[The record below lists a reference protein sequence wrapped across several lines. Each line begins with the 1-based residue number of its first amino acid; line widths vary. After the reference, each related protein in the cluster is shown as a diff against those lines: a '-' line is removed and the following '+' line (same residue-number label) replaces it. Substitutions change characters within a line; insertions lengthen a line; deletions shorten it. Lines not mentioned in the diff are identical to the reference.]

1 MTEREII
8 DIADSASEL
17 LAGQGLDGYD
27 VYVRSSV
34 SSSVEVKGQ
43 ELDAYEEAGTWGIGV
58 RVMLPGGRVGFAY
71 SSGRDDAPQAAV
83 KAAVENA
90 KSAEPDEH
98 NGFPA
103 PAASPYP
110 AVDEYDAGVAS
121 IGEPEKIA
129 RAMALEKAALEFDPC
144 VKRVR
149 KASASFTEAF
159 WTILSSKGV
168 RASARGT
175 YLSCGI
181 MVVAEDSSGSQM
193 GYDFDYRRKDGLI
206 DYTAVGIN
214 AARRA
219 VGLLGAKKAPTGM
232 FPVLLDNTVASDF
245 LGVLSA
251 SFSAEAVIK
260 GKSMLADKV
269 GKRIGSDMIN
279 IYDDGLLPGG
289 GGSRPFDDEG
299 VPSAT
304 TPLAVG
310 GVLKG
315 FLHNSYTARRTGGKS
330 TGNASRG
337 GFRAQPAVGVTNLYL
352 EKGAAT
358 QESLISGMSSG
369 LLVIEVLGMHTANPI
384 TGDFSVGVSGHWIEG
399 GRLAYP
405 VKEAAISGN
414 ILEMYSNVEATGSDL
429 RFRGRIGAPSM
440 LLRPISV
447 SGG

>member
-1 MTEREII
+1 MTEKELLEI
-8 DIADSASEL
+8 AGAASGL
-17 LAGQGLDGYD
+17 LAGKGLAGHD

-58 RVMLPGGRVGFAY
+58 RVMLSGGRVGFAY
-71 SSGRDDAPQAAV
+71 SSGRDDAAEAAV
-83 KAAVENA
+83 RAAVENA
-90 KSAEPDEH
+90 RSAEPDGH

-103 PAASPYP
+103 PSPSPYP
-110 AVDEYDAGVAS
+110 AVDEYDAALGS
-121 IGEPEKIA
+121 IDEREKIA
-129 RAMALEKAALEFDPC
+129 RAMALEKAALDFDPR

-149 KASASFTEAF
+149 KASASFTESF
-159 WTILSSKGV
+159 WAVVNSEGI

-175 YLSCGI
+175 SLSTGI
-181 MVVAEDSSGSQM
+181 MVVAEDASGSQM
-193 GYDFDYRRKDGLI
+193 GYDFDYKRRDGLI
-206 DYTAVGIN
+206 DYPAVGIS
-214 AARRA
+214 AAKRA
-219 VGLLGAKKAPTGM
+219 VGLLGARKAPTGM
-232 FPVLLDNTVASDF
+232 FPALLDNTVASDF

-260 GKSMLADKV
+260 GKSMLADRV
-269 GKRIGSDMIN
+269 GKRVGSDMIN

-299 VPSAT
+299 VPSET
-304 TPLAVG
+304 TPLVVG

-315 FLHNSYTARRTGGKS
+315 FLHNTYTARRTGQGS

-337 GFRAQPAVGVTNLYL
+337 GFRAQPGVGVTNLYL
-352 EKGAAT
+352 EKGAST
-358 QESLISGMSSG
+358 QESLISGVSSG
-369 LLVIEVLGMHTANPI
+369 LFVREVLGMHTANPI

-399 GRLAYP
+399 GKISYP

-414 ILEMYSNVEATGSDL
+414 ILEMFSNVDAAGSDL

-440 LLRPISV
+440 LLKPISV